1 MSEKKKL
8 SLTAKILIGMCLGI
22 ALGSLLNGGYS
33 AETWVKPYVVDGLFG
48 VVGTIFINALKML
61 VVPLVLVSLVC
72 GTAALDD
79 ARRVGTVWVKAIGLY
94 LLTTAIAI
102 TMALGLALVVNP
114 GKGIDPDKFLKQEAP
129 QLSGVE
135 EQVVDVKTELSR
147 VKEEVN
153 RLAVDTLNLSPVFAE
168 ETSETAEAGGAP
180 RFSVDPPPPLRDVL
194 VNLFPSNPFEAMSQ
208 GNMLQVIV
216 FAVLFGI
223 AITLAGGPGKRILQ
237 VFRDLNEVVMRL
249 VLLLIELAPYGV
261 FCLVAGTFAKQGF
274 GAIVPLGKYFVLVIV
289 VLVLHAVVTYPILLK
304 LFTGLNPFT
313 FLRKMREVQLFAFS
327 TSSSNATLPIT
338 LETVENDLGVD
349 NSVASFTVPL
359 GATINMDGTAIM
371 QGIATVFIAAAY
383 GIELSMT
390 DLMTVIVT
398 ATIASVGTAGVPS
411 VGLVMLSIVLVQ
423 IGLPVE
429 GIGIIWGID
438 RLLDMTRT
446 AVNVT
451 GDSMVSLIVGKWE
464 GRLNVDRFNQKI
476 VPNKVE
482 E

>member
-33 AETWVKPYVVDGLFG
+33 EETWVKPYLVDGLFG
-48 VVGTIFINALKML
+48 VIGTIFINALKML
-61 VVPLVLVSLVC
+61 VVPLVLVSLIC

-79 ARRVGTVWVKAIGLY
+79 ARRVGTVGVKAIGLY

-102 TMALGLALVVNP
+102 SMALGLALVVNP
-114 GKGIDPDKFLKQEAP
+114 GKGIDPDKFLEKEP
-129 QLSGVE
+129 PELSGVE
-135 EQVVDVKTELSR
+135 AQVGEVESELSR
-147 VKEEVN
+147 VKAEVN
-153 RLAVDTLNLSPVFAE
+153 RLAVDVLDLSPVFTE
-168 ETSETAEAGGAP
+168 SSDGRTGDEVP

-194 VNLFPSNPFEAMSQ
+194 INLFPSNPFHAMSQ

-223 AITLAGGPGKRILQ
+223 AITLAGGPGKRILE
-237 VFRDLNEVVMRL
+237 VFKDLNEVVMRL

-261 FCLVAGTFAKQGF
+261 FCLVAGTFAMQGF
-274 GAIVPLGKYFVLVIV
+274 GAIVPLGKYFVLVIG
-289 VLVLHAVVTYPILLK
+289 VLVLHAIITYPLLLK
-304 LFTGLNPFT
+304 LFTGLNPLT

-338 LETVENDLGVD
+338 LETVENDLGVH

-371 QGIATVFIAAAY
+371 QGVATVFIAAAY
-383 GIELSMT
+383 GVELSIS
-390 DLMTVIVT
+390 DLMAVIVT

-423 IGLPVE
+423 VGLPVE

-464 GRLNVDRFNQKI
+464 GRLDVDRFNQKV
-476 VPNKVE
+476 VPNVVE

>member
-79 ARRVGTVWVKAIGLY
+79 ARRVGTVGVKAIGLY

-249 VLLLIELAPYGV
+249 VLLLIELAPYGEILCV
-261 FCLVAGTFAKQGF
+261 GDRGASAACRRYLSHTAQVVYGAESVYIFAKDARG
-274 GAIVPLGKYFVLVIV
+274 
-289 VLVLHAVVTYPILLK
+289 AVV
-304 LFTGLNPFT
+304 
-313 FLRKMREVQLFAFS
+313 RVQY
-327 TSSSNATLPIT
+327 
-338 LETVENDLGVD
+338 VE
-349 NSVASFTVPL
+349 
-359 GATINMDGTAIM
+359 
-371 QGIATVFIAAAY
+371 
-383 GIELSMT
+383 
-390 DLMTVIVT
+390 
-398 ATIASVGTAGVPS
+398 
-411 VGLVMLSIVLVQ
+411 
-423 IGLPVE
+423 
-429 GIGIIWGID
+429 
-438 RLLDMTRT
+438 
-446 AVNVT
+446 
-451 GDSMVSLIVGKWE
+451 
-464 GRLNVDRFNQKI
+464 
-476 VPNKVE
+476 
-482 E
+482 